1 MEWIKIKNKH
11 ILLNKLSLKE
21 IGVLVKMQCLAAHLE
36 RIPTEDEIK
45 MTVPKGTLTTLQARL
60 KLCSTS
66 LQEVLDKVLEDVQ
79 ACLKHRSE
87 AKKRKVSSRIN
98 KGLTTNVTQD
108 GSSLEEKRVE
118 EKRVYTNKECDRFSD
133 WKKIETAYPNKASIT
148 KAMQLYFASENINCD
163 LVIKA
168 IVNYKAHLS
177 ANEWKKPMNLER
189 FLGEIDAWA
198 NYVEPEKPKAEP
210 KKPEGRSY
218 DRDNQ
223 EFNEKLEAWKK
234 EAV

>member
-79 ACLKHRSE
+79 ACLKHRYE

-98 KGLTTNVTQD
+98 KGLTENVTRD

-118 EKRVYTNKECDRFSD
+118 EKREEYNKDGNRVDDFNKFIEAYPSKVSPSRARVLFFAGPEINIERLLAAVENYKSHLKAQDF
-133 WKKIETAYPNKASIT
+133 KKIVMNPDSFLKEWTDWENYIEPVKEET
-148 KAMQLYFASENINCD
+148 
-163 LVIKA
+163 
-168 IVNYKAHLS
+168 S
-177 ANEWKKPMNLER
+177 AER
-189 FLGEIDAWA
+189 DARILA
-198 NYVEPEKPKAEP
+198 KFK
-210 KKPEGRSY
+210 
-218 DRDNQ
+218 
-223 EFNEKLEAWKK
+223 
-234 EAV
+234 